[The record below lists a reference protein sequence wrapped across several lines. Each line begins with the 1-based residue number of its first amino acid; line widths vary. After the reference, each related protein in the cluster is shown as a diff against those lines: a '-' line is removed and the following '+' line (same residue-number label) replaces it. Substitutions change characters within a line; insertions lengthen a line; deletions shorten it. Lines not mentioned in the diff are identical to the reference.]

1 MKYAKSYVVMALK
14 ILMKDVMIQ
23 IQMIWTDVQL
33 FAKLKLDGP
42 ALDFLQFVF
51 LYVVMGQYS
60 QSLVM
65 MLILLKYQRPGQNHH
80 KISYYFLSD
89 INLLFCQDS
98 NLYILL
104 QRIFPFE
111 QYFSTRKAAYEA
123 FVCFQCKN
131 CCGRG

>member
-33 FAKLKLDGP
+33 FVKLKLDGP
-42 ALDFLQFVF
+42 ALDFLQVVF

-65 MLILLKYQRPGQNHH
+65 MLILKQEMAVTGA
-80 KISYYFLSD
+80 KLS
-89 INLLFCQDS
+89 QDG
-98 NLYILL
+98 NVL
-104 QRIFPFE
+104 
-111 QYFSTRKAAYEA
+111 
-123 FVCFQCKN
+123 
-131 CCGRG
+131 